1 MKTMKWRK
9 YTMAE
14 AKNMKKAQEV
24 YATIIRMLD
33 TRDWKYSKHEED
45 LLIKSVLRGE
55 DLPVEFI
62 LMVNPRN
69 QVVQFISRLPFD
81 IPEDKRVDGA
91 IAVCTANYGL
101 IDGSFDYDLRDGE
114 IRYRLTCS
122 YRDSQLSEDLF
133 EYMIMAAA
141 STVDN
146 YNDRFF
152 MLAKGR
158 MTVQQFIEQDGQ

>member
-1 MKTMKWRK
+1 
-9 YTMAE
+9 MAE

-114 IRYRLTCS
+114 IRYRRTCS

-141 STVDN
+141 ATVDN